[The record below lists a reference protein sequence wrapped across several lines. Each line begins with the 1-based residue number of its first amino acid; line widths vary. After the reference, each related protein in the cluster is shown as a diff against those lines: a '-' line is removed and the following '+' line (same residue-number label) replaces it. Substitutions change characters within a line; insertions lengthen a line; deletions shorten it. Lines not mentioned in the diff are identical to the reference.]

1 MWVEALSQPAIH
13 VLTPLMSALLCAC
26 SCVRITGTGN
36 GNGAAGATP
45 ILGPLYAV
53 VDNECPECHYG
64 DIDLGLST
72 STPLSPCPRLHRDC
86 GSAIYMPCVSEAV
99 D

>member
-1 MWVEALSQPAIH
+1 MPA
-13 VLTPLMSALLCAC
+13 VYFVRTYFPVVPSALLTLFSLLCVFVCAC
-26 SCVRITGTGN
+26 SCVRITGTGA

-64 DIDLGLST
+64 DIDLGLSK
-72 STPLSPCPRLHRDC
+72 STPLLPYAQLHRDC
-86 GSAIYMPCVSEAV
+86 
-99 D
+99 